1 MAQRDLTVT
10 GHLDELRRRIIIA
23 LVALIG
29 SAVLCL
35 PASSAILYALKL
47 PARGAIEKL
56 VYFSPEEALLIY
68 MRVSIIAGIVLS
80 FPILAY
86 QAWAF
91 TAPALGEN
99 FKKYTVYF
107 MLASVLAFAAGCAFA
122 YFALLP
128 AALSF
133 LLTIGRGELEPVI
146 SATRYIA
153 FVTGFILACGAV
165 FEMPVAAFF
174 LGRTGVINA
183 GLMRKKFK
191 YAFVIILIAA
201 AIITPTGDAFNMIIL
216 ALPMLALY
224 ELSIWVVFFASKR
237 RAGNVQ

>member
-23 LVALIG
+23 LAALIG
-29 SAVLCL
+29 AAILCL

-47 PARGAIEKL
+47 PAKGAIDKL

-68 MRVSIIAGIVLS
+68 MRVSIIAGIVLA

-91 TAPALGEN
+91 TAPALGKD

-107 MLASVLAFAAGCAFA
+107 VFASAFAFAAGCAFA

-128 AALSF
+128 ASLSF

-146 SATRYIA
+146 SATRYIS

-174 LGRTGVINA
+174 LGRTGVISA
-183 GLMRKKFK
+183 GLMRKKLK
-191 YAFVIILIAA
+191 YAFVAILIAA
-201 AIITPTGDAFNMIIL
+201 AIITPTGDAFNMMIL
-216 ALPMLALY
+216 ALPMIVLY

-237 RAGNVQ
+237 RTKDA